1 MQPIDFSQ
9 DTIVLK
15 GFGDVA
21 DMKVLPVNY
30 ADGQGAMVSCWRLTW
45 REALKA
51 LFARRVYLAVMG
63 TRHPPVAMA
72 VHAKEV
78 GA

>member
-1 MQPIDFSQ
+1 MNPIDFNK

-15 GFGDVA
+15 GFDDVA
-21 DMKVLPVNY
+21 VMKVLPVNY
-30 ADGQGAMVSCWRLTW
+30 ADGQGALVSCWRLTW

-51 LFARRVYLAVMG
+51 LFTRRVYLAVMG

-72 VHAKEV
+72 VNAEEV